1 MIPST
6 NNGECLTI
14 SSSTYLNLIASGP
27 IFIPFS
33 LLEEF
38 ATISLFTY
46 IFSPPIG
53 WTIIAYERGRGLVQ
67 HYGESLSLKGFQP
80 LSMTE
85 IITKEYI

>member
-6 NNGECLTI
+6 NIGKCLTI

-38 ATISLFTY
+38 ATISLFIY

-53 WTIIAYERGRGLVQ
+53 WTTIAYERSRWMVQ
-67 HYGESLSLKGFQP
+67 KR
-80 LSMTE
+80 
-85 IITKEYI
+85 